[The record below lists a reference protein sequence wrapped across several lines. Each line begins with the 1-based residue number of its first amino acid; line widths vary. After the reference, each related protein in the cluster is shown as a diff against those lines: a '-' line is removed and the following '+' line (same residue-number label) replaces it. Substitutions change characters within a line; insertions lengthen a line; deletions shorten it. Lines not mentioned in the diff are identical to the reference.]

1 MRIAHVTL
9 KNIMGTRE
17 LEFDAGKFVELSGPN
32 ASGKSTVLEAIKS
45 VVKGGHDA
53 TLLMTGAEKGEIV
66 LVLDNGMRLTK
77 TVRPTSSNLVATQ
90 DGQARPL
97 PRPAEMLGKII
108 DRLSNNPVEF
118 LTAKK
123 EDRVSTLLQSMP
135 LQIDLQY
142 LQSISGV
149 RLAQSGMHAYQVI
162 DYVYTQVFDERHD
175 TNKTI
180 DEKEK
185 TIRQLRAAI
194 PELAD
199 GVVGGEAEI
208 EEKLAEIDARKDEDL
223 TRVHTTLQQFT
234 DAVNKQSE
242 TSTTEHDQALQTYTD
257 QIDAQ
262 IDELQKQLDAKRAQ
276 RQTGVGKFR
285 ADKAATMA
293 ALSTRIANVTAKAN
307 AKRDEIKGSHLEM
320 RAPFATQLA
329 VLRANR
335 DLAARRAQTLETI
348 ATFDAELDHLRADVT
363 RQEKAL
369 ADIKAYRSKIL
380 DDLPIP
386 GLEVR
391 GGEIF
396 RHGITFD
403 RLNKAERVDIAIE
416 VAKLRAGELGVI
428 CVDEIENLD
437 SQTFDALRARVDKTD
452 LQFFVT
458 RVTDQPFQIS
468 TDSPN
473 F

>member
-149 RLAQSGMHAYQVI
+149 RLAESGMHAYQVI

-194 PELAD
+194 PELSE
-199 GVVGGEAEI
+199 GVVGGETEI
-208 EEKLAEIDARKDEDL
+208 EEKLAEIDAEKDRNL
-223 TRVHTTLQQFT
+223 TAVHTKLQDFVG
-234 DAVNKQSE
+234 AVNTQIAATALEHE
-242 TSTTEHDQALQTYTD
+242 TAIQGYADDMDVEIGSLQR
-257 QIDAQ
+257 
-262 IDELQKQLDAKRAQ
+262 QLDAKRNE
-276 RQTGVGKFR
+276 RQVELTRRREVKN
-285 ADKAATMA
+285 AAIA
-293 ALSTRIANVTAKAN
+293 SFNARIVNVTSKAKE
-307 AKRDEIKGSHLEM
+307 KRDEIQATHLEM
-320 RAPFATQLA
+320 RTPFATQLA

-335 DLAARRAQTLETI
+335 DLAARRAQTLDTI
-348 ATFDAELDHLRADVT
+348 ATFDVELDHLRADVT

-369 ADIKAYRSKIL
+369 ADIKAYRSKVL
-380 DDLPIP
+380 DDLPIS

-437 SQTFDALRARVDKTD
+437 SQTFDALRARVDKTE